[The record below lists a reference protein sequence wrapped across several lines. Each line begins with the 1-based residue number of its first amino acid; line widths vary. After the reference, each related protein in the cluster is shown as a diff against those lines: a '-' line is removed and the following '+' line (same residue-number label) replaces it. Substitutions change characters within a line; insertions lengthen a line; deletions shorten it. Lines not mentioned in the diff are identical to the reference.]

1 MATNDTITKIQI
13 VAPNK
18 LSAAITSATSLTSAT
33 VTSTSINATIS
44 LDALYRVALENA
56 NRAKEY
62 RKRYVY
68 SELRNLLSQFQALK
82 NKKPCILIPGIRGIG
97 KTTIMLQLFSDL
109 KDAFYFTADSLL
121 VKSSTLYSLVE
132 QAHRTG
138 YKTVFIDEIHRYPN
152 WAAELKNIYDSFN
165 VQIVASGSSTAA
177 IKKGSLFLG
186 RRAYEIPLF
195 PLSFGEYVYLQE
207 GQRYEAN
214 IIDILNKRASIQWI
228 ADHPSVEKHYNNYLL
243 TGGFPFRLEERGSLF
258 SLMKKMIYEDALTE
272 FNLSEAKVD
281 VAERILSFLA
291 ASKLGEFSYTSFS
304 STSGYSKSTVYEGA
318 RLLIELELLRVVSG
332 ATPKAKANETVK
344 ILFSHPNLRAAFADQ
359 LMVSP
364 DIGALREEYF
374 VFHLSLLGIPVFLPK
389 KMKKNPDYEAVVFG
403 KHMIFE
409 IGTASKTKKQLQG
422 LEGAVLDPIGLMVLG
437 FVQKTNQK

>member
-152 WAAELKNIYDSFN
+152 WAAELKNIYD
-165 VQIVASGSSTAA
+165 
-177 IKKGSLFLG
+177 
-186 RRAYEIPLF
+186 
-195 PLSFGEYVYLQE
+195 
-207 GQRYEAN
+207 
-214 IIDILNKRASIQWI
+214 
-228 ADHPSVEKHYNNYLL
+228 
-243 TGGFPFRLEERGSLF
+243 
-258 SLMKKMIYEDALTE
+258 
-272 FNLSEAKVD
+272 
-281 VAERILSFLA
+281 
-291 ASKLGEFSYTSFS
+291 
-304 STSGYSKSTVYEGA
+304 
-318 RLLIELELLRVVSG
+318 
-332 ATPKAKANETVK
+332 
-344 ILFSHPNLRAAFADQ
+344 
-359 LMVSP
+359 
-364 DIGALREEYF
+364 
-374 VFHLSLLGIPVFLPK
+374 
-389 KMKKNPDYEAVVFG
+389 
-403 KHMIFE
+403 
-409 IGTASKTKKQLQG
+409 
-422 LEGAVLDPIGLMVLG
+422 
-437 FVQKTNQK
+437 